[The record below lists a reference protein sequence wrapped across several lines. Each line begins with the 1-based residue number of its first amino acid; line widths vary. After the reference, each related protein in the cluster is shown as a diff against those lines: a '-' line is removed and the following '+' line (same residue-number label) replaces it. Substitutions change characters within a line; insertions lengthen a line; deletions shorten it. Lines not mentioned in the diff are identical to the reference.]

1 MKVLNYFKNMHV
13 LEIVLAILFVLFIV
27 LPIEVPD
34 LLAYPIDT
42 TFGIVCI
49 FTIAVYMFY
58 NMNYVLAVLFIFVAY
73 ELLNRSSKQTG
84 KRIMMEHT
92 PSQEKKNTA
101 MKEMNPDKKYTLEEE
116 VINKMAPIN
125 KKNVISY
132 ISSSYSPL
140 AENIGGAS
148 KY

>member
-84 KRIMMEHT
+84 KRIMRTMVNN
-92 PSQEKKNTA
+92 QANR
-101 MKEMNPDKKYTLEEE
+101 
-116 VINKMAPIN
+116 
-125 KKNVISY
+125 
-132 ISSSYSPL
+132 
-140 AENIGGAS
+140 
-148 KY
+148 